1 MATLRGTIAV
11 PCEFAHAARILLEA
25 YSRVPRTASPV
36 LCLYGRMLVDSAA
49 HRTPLVFFDPRSF
62 LADSAE
68 TSVAFTL
75 ADATKVINI
84 DLAKGEGTGVTLVTN
99 TAGVGVVV
107 TALVAGCAAAR
118 SGMEVGHVIVSMDGI
133 LASDHRQVVR
143 QMDDGTAR
151 LAVVVAARKLTQA
164 NVLTQHV
171 GQVPC
176 EIVIESSSG
185 ANGLM
190 RRLSRH

>member
-1 MATLRGTIAV
+1 MPPASFLRRIAV
-11 PCEFAHAARILLEA
+11 YPAPHRQSCAYLAACSLTPLL
-25 YSRVPRTASPV
+25 
-36 LCLYGRMLVDSAA
+36 
-49 HRTPLVFFDPRSF
+49 HRTPLVFFDHRSF

>member
-1 MATLRGTIAV
+1 M
-11 PCEFAHAARILLEA
+11 P
-25 YSRVPRTASPV
+25 SPV
-36 LCLYGRMLVDSAA
+36 LFLSAVD
-49 HRTPLVFFDPRSF
+49 RVPLVHSNSRSF

-75 ADATKVINI
+75 ADATKLIDI

-107 TALVAGCAAAR
+107 TAVVAGCAAAR
-118 SGMEVGHVIVSMDGI
+118 SGLEVGHVIVSLDGI
-133 LASDHRQVVR
+133 LARDHAQVVR
-143 QMDDGTAR
+143 QMDNGKGR
-151 LAVVVAARKLTQA
+151 LVVVVAARKLTQD

-185 ANGLM
+185 ANGLV
-190 RRLSRH
+190 RRFSRH